1 MSSKEIN
8 VLKRWDYEN
17 LSEYGFII
25 HAVRYNTG
33 ELFQRP
39 AEEVFATW
47 DIMSCSLI
55 DATLCLQSIDA
66 TGFILKVP
74 KQNILGTH
82 KHDIWFPNHK
92 GKEANA
98 RYASKTERNGSLVKS
113 LHSGINKKGINI
125 GNFRQLLMPGDLI
138 NGQMACGA
146 KYNEILIAGRP
157 FVNVYA
163 GLPATRKIK
172 VIGVFNFASS
182 NKLASNQVFNSLAM
196 KNPNVERFRTSLELK
211 ALQRKVTR

>member
-1 MSSKEIN
+1 MSSKEVR
-8 VLKRWDYEN
+8 VLNRWEFEN
-17 LSEYGFII
+17 LSVYGFLI

-39 AEEVFATW
+39 AEDVFATW

-55 DATLCLQSIDA
+55 DATLCLKSIDA

-82 KHDIWFPNHK
+82 NHDVWFPNHK

-98 RYASKTERNGSLVKS
+98 RYASKTERNGSLVKA
-113 LHSGINKKGINI
+113 LHSGINKRGINI

-138 NGQMACGA
+138 EGQMASRA

-157 FVNVYA
+157 DVNVYA
-163 GLPATRKIK
+163 GLPATKKIE
-172 VIGVFNFASS
+172 VIGVFNFAPSK
-182 NKLASNQVFNSLAM
+182 NTASNEIFNSLSM
-196 KNPNVERFRTSLELK
+196 RNPGVARFTTSPELK
-211 ALQRKVTR
+211 ALQRVITR